1 MYPGIG
7 VADMQIN
14 GKGITSHLNDKRIT
28 IILNNLCCLRNN
40 KIDVDHVSNLL
51 TLYLNFAHIKSF
63 LTLTHLNFYKIFT
76 GGFRRGRRGR
86 SPP

>member
-14 GKGITSHLNDKRIT
+14 GKGITSHLNDKRIK
-28 IILNNLCCLRNN
+28 IILINLCCLRHK

-51 TLYLNFAHIKSF
+51 TLYLNFAHLKSF
-63 LTLTHLNFYKIFT
+63 LTLTHLNFYKIFP
-76 GGFRRGRRGR
+76 GGIRGGRRGR

>member
-1 MYPGIG
+1 MEK
-7 VADMQIN
+7 N
-14 GKGITSHLNDKRIT
+14 GKGISSHLNDKRIK
-28 IILNNLCCLRNN
+28 IILINLCCLRHK

-51 TLYLNFAHIKSF
+51 TLYLNFAHLKSF

-76 GGFRRGRRGR
+76 GGFRGGRRGR